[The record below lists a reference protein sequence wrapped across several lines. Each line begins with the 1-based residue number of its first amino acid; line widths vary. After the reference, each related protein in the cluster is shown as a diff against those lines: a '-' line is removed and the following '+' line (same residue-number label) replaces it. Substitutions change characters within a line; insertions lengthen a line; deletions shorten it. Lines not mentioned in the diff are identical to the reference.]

1 MHAAYQLEEDRDYG
15 DSPGGLLSGKHTN
28 SEVSSWHAGF
38 ALTWH
43 FE

>member
-1 MHAAYQLEEDRDYG
+1 MHAAYQLEEDRTYG
-15 DSPGGLLSGKHTN
+15 EQPGAFLDHSVA
-28 SEVSSWHAGF
+28 EVSSWHAGF